1 MNEPQ
6 SSMQEQQGSTTRGGQ
21 ALAEASY
28 APEGPEGDVWVLNLG
43 PQHPATHTTLR
54 HVLELDGER
63 ILSCV
68 VHIGYLHSGFE
79 KLGEHLNYNQ
89 YVVVTDRMNYVSP
102 MANNICWHH
111 AAEKLFG
118 IDLTPRCKVIR
129 TIIAELARIQDH
141 LLSVAASGLDLG
153 AFTAFMFPFNAREWI
168 YDIFEHCCGARF
180 TTSYTRVGGLMQ
192 DVNAE
197 WAGLI
202 REFCDKHLPKAL
214 ADLESLLTR
223 NRIFIER
230 TKGIGY
236 ISHDDA
242 INWGLTGPMARAS
255 GVRRDLRKDEPYLC
269 YEENWDGN
277 GASPV
282 EFKVPVTKGGDC
294 LSRYLVRLAEMR
306 ESVKIIKQLV
316 DNIPEGDVDVLPVEK
331 STLPGKDEVYFS
343 IEGLIHHFEQIMTN
357 RGFEPPIGEVYG
369 SNETANGELG
379 FYLAS
384 DGGNAAYR
392 ARCRPPS
399 FINYQCFEE
408 IVVGHQ
414 ISDVMA
420 ILGSF
425 NIIAAELD
433 R

>member
-1 MNEPQ
+1 MTRTAETAPQVGPATYVPEEP
-6 SSMQEQQGSTTRGGQ
+6 G
-21 ALAEASY
+21 
-28 APEGPEGDVWVLNLG
+28 GDVWVLNLG

-63 ILSCV
+63 ILSCT

-111 AAEKLFG
+111 ACEKLFG
-118 IDLTPRCKVIR
+118 IEITPRCKAIR

-153 AFTAFMFPFNAREWI
+153 AFTAFLYPFNAREGI
-168 YDIFEHCCGARF
+168 YDLFEEVCGHRF

-192 DVNAE
+192 DITPDWPKKV
-197 WAGLI
+197 
-202 REFCDKHLPKAL
+202 RRFCEEVLPPAL
-214 ADLESLLTR
+214 ADLETLLLR

-230 TKGIGY
+230 TKGVGY
-236 ISHDDA
+236 ISTEDA
-242 INWGLTGPMARAS
+242 IRWSWTGPHARAS

-269 YEENWDGN
+269 YADNWDGK
-277 GASPV
+277 GSSAV
-282 EFKVPVTKGGDC
+282 DFKVPISQGGDC
-294 LSRYLVRLAEMR
+294 YARFVVRLAELR
-306 ESVKIIKQLV
+306 EAVKIILQLV
-316 DNIPEGDVDVLPVEK
+316 DNIPEGDINVLPDDK
-331 STLPGKDEVYFS
+331 KTLPKKDEIYFS

-357 RGFEPPIGEVYG
+357 RGHKPPIGEAYG
-369 SNETANGELG
+369 ANETANGELG
-379 FYLAS
+379 FYLVS
-384 DGGNAAYR
+384 DGGNSSYR

-399 FINYQCFEE
+399 FINYQCFQHL
-408 IVVGHQ
+408 VVGHQ

-420 ILGSF
+420 VLGSM